1 MDIFADH
8 DEALET
14 GDLEAHAGPEKRG
27 ASLLLLS
34 ARASRSGTEAN
45 HPKG

>member
-1 MDIFADH
+1 MDILADH

-27 ASLLLLS
+27 ASLPLLY
-34 ARASRSGTEAN
+34 ARA
-45 HPKG
+45 